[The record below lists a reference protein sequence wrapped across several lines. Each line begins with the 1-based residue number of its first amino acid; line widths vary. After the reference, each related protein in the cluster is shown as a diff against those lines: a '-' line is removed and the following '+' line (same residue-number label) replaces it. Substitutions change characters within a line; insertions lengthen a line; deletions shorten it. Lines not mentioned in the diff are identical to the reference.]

1 MVIIG
6 CDYHPSMQQIAW
18 CDNRSGAQGERRLEH
33 ASGEAEKF
41 YRELKQRGVE
51 VRVGIEAS
59 GHTRWF
65 ERLLAELGMELWIG
79 HPAKIAAQRVRKQKT
94 DRGDAQ
100 LLLQLLQEDRFPKL
114 WIPSPENRD
123 LRQLLWHRHR
133 LVQMRTRVKNQLQS
147 IAMNEGVRR
156 QSRLWSK
163 PGRAQ
168 LESFVLA
175 PWTARRHDLLQLL
188 DQLNPQIAELSRA
201 IEQEAERRPEVLR
214 LMTHPGVGPITAL
227 AFVLVIG
234 TPTRFRCG
242 KQIGSYVGLIPAED
256 SSAGHQRLGHISKQ
270 GNALL
275 RFLLVEAAQAAA
287 RWDSDWR
294 RRYVHL
300 AMRRQKSIAKVA
312 MARRLAVRL
321 YWMWRNGWEYSQL
334 VEFGS
339 YPGKARYRTW
349 RELERRPLDGASRSL
364 KREFEEVIMV
374 EV

>member
-65 ERLLAELGMELWIG
+65 ERLLAELGMELSIG

-175 PWTARRHDLLQLL
+175 PWTARRRHDL
-188 DQLNPQIAELSRA
+188 
-201 IEQEAERRPEVLR
+201 LR

-227 AFVLVIG
+227 AFVLVLG
-234 TPTRFRCG
+234 TPQRFRCG
-242 KQIGSYVGLIPAED
+242 KQVGSYLRRF
-256 SSAGHQRLGHISKQ
+256 QRG
-270 GNALL
+270 
-275 RFLLVEAAQAAA
+275 QA
-287 RWDSDWR
+287 
-294 RRYVHL
+294 
-300 AMRRQKSIAKVA
+300 
-312 MARRLAVRL
+312 
-321 YWMWRNGWEYSQL
+321 
-334 VEFGS
+334 
-339 YPGKARYRTW
+339 
-349 RELERRPLDGASRSL
+349 
-364 KREFEEVIMV
+364 
-374 EV
+374 